1 MGGVLGVDS
10 DLRIE
15 EAALMANT
23 IARAVHAASPDTLC
37 VVEGGP
43 IVNPRQ
49 LEEVCQ
55 IARVDGYIGGSTI
68 DRVPSESA
76 IEVVTAAFKAIGAL
90 HQRLDG
96 LERWRDRGAF
106 PLALWGRSP
115 AAESA
120 REMFARLV
128 ATDHPVLVVGE
139 PGSGRRNIARALHAA
154 EPAAQPQS
162 GVALLPRARAR
173 AAAARPVRLHGRRRI
188 RP

>member
-15 EAALMANT
+15 DAALMANT

-76 IEVVTAAFKAIGAL
+76 IEVG
-90 HQRLDG
+90 HRRLQG
-96 LERWRDRGAF
+96 DR
-106 PLALWGRSP
+106 RP
-115 AAESA
+115 APA
-120 REMFARLV
+120 
-128 ATDHPVLVVGE
+128 P
-139 PGSGRRNIARALHAA
+139 RRARALARSRRVSRWRCGA
-154 EPAAQPQS
+154 IRPQ
-162 GVALLPRARAR
+162 PRARAKCSR
-173 AAAARPVRLHGRRRI
+173 GSSRPIIRCWSWASPAVAGATSRAPCMRRARGAAAIWCRSPAGSPRPGGCGSTCSAAWPARIPR
-188 RP
+188 